1 MRPKTNRLL
10 MLLISAMLAGCAS
23 QTERSSSGGGAEQAQ
38 APAPA
43 PAPAPAYEP
52 QSENVQFVDRPLE
65 ETPPPRPA
73 PVAKAPEQPLPDF
86 PITKYEVEPEEE
98 VADLGTQPDESGT
111 TQYPEDDL
119 AAKDSV
125 VSGPTEAA
133 DEEEE
138 EEVGDLGTQPDESGT
153 MQYPEEDL
161 AAKDSAVG
169 EPTAGADEPEEE
181 VGDLGTQPDES
192 GTMQHPEEDLAAKD
206 STVGEPAAVANEPE
220 EEVADLGT
228 QPDESGTMSYPEQQ
242 IASENVVGEPKQY
255 ADEPA
260 AAPAVAAAPEPTPA
274 PVPVAKAKAP
284 VRVSFEAEPLFSFD
298 KSVVRSDQRGKLDE
312 FVASLKGTK
321 YDSIEVIGHADRI
334 GSEDYNLKLSQR
346 RANAVKT
353 YLVRQGIPAGKLN
366 AVGRGKSE
374 PVTGDTC
381 NGQRGKALI
390 ACLEP
395 DRRVDVSV
403 TATKPAN

>member
-10 MLLISAMLAGCAS
+10 MLLIGAMLAGCAS

-38 APAPA
+38 TPAPA
-43 PAPAPAYEP
+43 PAPAPEPAYEP
-52 QSENVQFVDRPLE
+52 KSESVQIVDRPLE
-65 ETPPPRPA
+65 ETPPPPPA

-86 PITKYEVEPEEE
+86 PITTYEVEPEEE
-98 VADLGTQPDESGT
+98 VGDLGTQPDESGT
-111 TQYPEDDL
+111 EQYPEEDL

-125 VSGPTEAA
+125 VGEPTEMA

-138 EEVGDLGTQPDESGT
+138 EVADLGTQPDESGT

-161 AAKDSAVG
+161 AAMDSVVG
-169 EPTAGADEPEEE
+169 EPTE
-181 VGDLGTQPDES
+181 VAE
-192 GTMQHPEEDLAAKD
+192 
-206 STVGEPAAVANEPE
+206 EPE

-228 QPDESGTMSYPEQQ
+228 QPDDSGTVTYPEQQ
-242 IASENVVGEPKQY
+242 IASEKVIGEPTQY
-255 ADEPA
+255 ADEPVTAPAPVTAPEPA
-260 AAPAVAAAPEPTPA
+260 AAPKPP
-274 PVPVAKAKAP
+274 PVPVAKAP

-321 YDSIEVIGHADRI
+321 YDSIDVIGHADRI
-334 GSEDYNLKLSQR
+334 GTEKYNLNLSQR

-353 YLVRQGIPAGKLN
+353 YLVRQGIPAGKIN

-374 PVTGDTC
+374 PVTGDSC
-381 NGQRGKALI
+381 KGQRGKTLI

-403 TATKPAN
+403 SATKPAN

>member
-10 MLLISAMLAGCAS
+10 MLLIGAMLAGCAS

-38 APAPA
+38 APAPTPA

-52 QSENVQFVDRPLE
+52 KSESVQFVARPLE

-86 PITKYEVEPEEE
+86 PISKYEV
-98 VADLGTQPDESGT
+98 
-111 TQYPEDDL
+111 
-119 AAKDSV
+119 
-125 VSGPTEAA
+125 
-133 DEEEE
+133 
-138 EEVGDLGTQPDESGT
+138 
-153 MQYPEEDL
+153 
-161 AAKDSAVG
+161 
-169 EPTAGADEPEEE
+169 EPEEE

-192 GTMQHPEEDLAAKD
+192 GTVRYPEEDLAARDSVVSGPTEVAEEEEEEEVGDLGTQPDDSGTMQYPEEDLAAKD
-206 STVGEPAAVANEPE
+206 SGVGEPTEVADEPE
-220 EEVADLGT
+220 EEVGDLGT
-228 QPDESGTMSYPEQQ
+228 QTDESGTMSYPEQQ
-242 IASENVVGEPKQY
+242 LASEKVIGEPTQY
-255 ADEPA
+255 ADEP
-260 AAPAVAAAPEPTPA
+260 V
-274 PVPVAKAKAP
+274 AKAP

-298 KSVVRSDQRGKLDE
+298 KSVIRSDQRGKLDE
-312 FVASLKGTK
+312 FVASLKGTQ
-321 YDSIEVIGHADRI
+321 YDSIDVIGHADRI
-334 GSEDYNLKLSQR
+334 GPEKYNRSLSQR

-353 YLVRQGIPAGKLN
+353 YLVRQGIPAGKIN
-366 AVGRGKSE
+366 AEGRGESE

-381 NGQRGKALI
+381 SGQRGKALI